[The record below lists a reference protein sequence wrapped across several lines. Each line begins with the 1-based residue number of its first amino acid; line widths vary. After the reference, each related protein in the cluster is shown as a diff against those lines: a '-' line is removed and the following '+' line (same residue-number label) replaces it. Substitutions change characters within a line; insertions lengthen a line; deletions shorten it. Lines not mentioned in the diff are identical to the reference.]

1 MSKNVILKKKGE
13 AIFPITKYENI
24 LNPPDI
30 KVEEVHVGDTAPEH
44 ASMWIDTSDNVGDL
58 PVDQST
64 IIRSIQTAVYTLQQK
79 VSKLM
84 LLRTNGVVSG
94 NLTDGTLTEL
104 GNSTEAVIPSIIE
117 DDYEESGDVEFPE
130 YASESEPTVNH
141 VSIKMGTYQEI
152 QSSKRFFIN
161 GELVWCTDRLC
172 MYIYNN
178 GNFYIVASSNSPTP
192 TDDEMDTAE
201 LQNYLNNLSSIS
213 FVPLNDENSTYTVR
227 VNEYGN
233 LIVYDSNND
242 VVQAEP
248 TSNTIYF
255 NNSGMGSLIINS
267 FYLGGLDTDEHSYQ
281 PCSHNYVEIANI
293 SYNDINLNGLQLM
306 YTYDNSRWFKLP
318 LWGVCKAQSTFL
330 IRGAQC
336 SVMDVNTTLIKV
348 KTFDMEWR
356 ADGELIKFDRNNQ
369 CATFYLC

>member
-1 MSKNVILKKKGE
+1 MDREFQISRLQV
-13 AIFPITKYENI
+13 
-24 LNPPDI
+24 
-30 KVEEVHVGDTAPEH
+30 
-44 ASMWIDTSDNVGDL
+44 
-58 PVDQST
+58 T
-64 IIRSIQTAVYTLQQK
+64 I
-79 VSKLM
+79 
-84 LLRTNGVVSG
+84 N
-94 NLTDGTLTEL
+94 
-104 GNSTEAVIPSIIE
+104 
-117 DDYEESGDVEFPE
+117 
-130 YASESEPTVNH
+130 
-141 VSIKMGTYQEI
+141 
-152 QSSKRFFIN
+152 
-161 GELVWCTDRLC
+161 
-172 MYIYNN
+172 
-178 GNFYIVASSNSPTP
+178 
-192 TDDEMDTAE
+192 TAE

-293 SYNDINLNGLQLM
+293 SYDDINLNGLQLM

-348 KTFDMEWR
+348 KTFDMEWHSMYR
-356 ADGELIKFDRNNQ
+356 I
-369 CATFYLC
+369 